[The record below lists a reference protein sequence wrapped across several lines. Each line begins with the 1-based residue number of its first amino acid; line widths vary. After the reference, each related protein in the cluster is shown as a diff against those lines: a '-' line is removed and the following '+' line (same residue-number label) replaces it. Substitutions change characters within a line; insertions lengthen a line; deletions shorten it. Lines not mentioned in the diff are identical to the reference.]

1 MGDISPLQDCLR
13 SLGQTC
19 YMTLPLNMIHVTT
32 VLPLDGF
39 SIERLEPE
47 CSSLNPLA
55 ALESLVS
62 LISESCEIKELM
74 WSPIAAYTRIVPA
87 QVLNDFEQKLIHW
100 RNKYVELIPELD
112 TNSALHALLVYGWS
126 KFAMPP
132 LPYTT
137 ISRSESLVAAHYNF
151 YNARIKWA
159 LVLLEDDMPRNKPTA
174 EFYFYEALR
183 HAASHARFLNAAEN
197 DENTY
202 IPCEALKVGLLPVL
216 HIIGLCSPQ
225 PVWLEWI
232 RDLSDQIVQEG
243 VLKGHTF
250 ATNLDCLQKFES
262 YRSGGDPSATVD
274 HYPEPAERVIC
285 QLIPETDGRHF
296 TSFFAAP
303 SAADNWRHTGL
314 SAYHVIGSARWRCN
328 YGEAPCTPVIS
339 MYDSEDVDL
348 ERFSTEWLYSTR
360 PAVEWLSRSQEK
372 EFRIEQALQDHI
384 SGTRLLLAADDLV
397 VNRQVD
403 M

>member
-1 MGDISPLQDCLR
+1 
-13 SLGQTC
+13 
-19 YMTLPLNMIHVTT
+19 MTLPLNIIDVPTE
-32 VLPLDGF
+32 LRLDGF
-39 SIERLEPE
+39 SIERVGPKG
-47 CSSLNPLA
+47 SLTPLT
-55 ALESLVS
+55 ALESLVNI
-62 LISESCEIKELM
+62 ISESCEVKELV
-74 WSPIAAYTRIVPA
+74 WSPIAAYDRTVSA
-87 QVLNDFEQKLIHW
+87 QVLNDFEQKLTYW
-100 RNKYVELIPELD
+100 RNKHVELVPELD
-112 TNSALHALLVYGWS
+112 TDSALDVLLVYGWS

-132 LPYTT
+132 LPYTS
-137 ISRSESLVAAHYNF
+137 ISRSKSLAAAHYNF
-151 YNARIKWA
+151 YSARIKWA
-159 LVLLEDDMPRNKPTA
+159 LVLLEDDVPRNKPAA

-183 HAASHARFLNAAEN
+183 HAASHARLLNAGEN
-197 DENTY
+197 NRDIY
-202 IPCEALKVGLLPVL
+202 IPCESLKVGLLPVL

-250 ATNLDCLQKFES
+250 ATNL
-262 YRSGGDPSATVD
+262 
-274 HYPEPAERVIC
+274 EPAERVIC

-328 YGEAPCTPVIS
+328 YGEAPCTPVIN
-339 MYDSEDVDL
+339 MYDSDDSDL

-372 EFRIEQALQDHI
+372 EFLIEQALQDHI

-397 VNRQVD
+397 ANRQVD